1 MGKLTRIAVYYD
13 GNFFSHI
20 SNYYAYEHKRRARI
34 DIEGFQEFIR
44 HKVAEE
50 EQTDVRYAH
59 IVDAHYFRGRRSAS
73 EANLFGER
81 QFDTVLMRA
90 GVVTHYLPLTNRGEK
105 GIDVSLALE
114 AFESAL
120 LQRYDV
126 LALIAGDGD
135 YVPLVRKLAIVGIR
149 VMLLGWDIKWVDENE
164 NERET
169 RTSQALLDVS
179 TYPILVS
186 SLIDDRAQRG
196 GTLIDNLFLRRMTP
210 AAPAVSA
217 AGGNGAAQPAPQLPP
232 DLEERGR
239 TAGTIKLLKNGYG
252 FIVPDGGGQD
262 VFFHATDLLNRDY
275 MDLHAGDRLTFV
287 FGHNNVSVCAQEIEV
302 L

>member
-50 EQTDVRYAH
+50 EQTDVRYAQ

-73 EANLFGER
+73 EANLYGER

-90 GVVTHYLPLTNRGEK
+90 GVVTHYLPLTQRGEK

-114 AFESAL
+114 AYESAL
-120 LQRYDV
+120 LHRYDV

-135 YVPLVRKLAIVGIR
+135 YVPLVRKLAIAGAR
-149 VMLLGWDIKWVDENE
+149 VMLLGWDIKWIDENE

-169 RTSQALLDVS
+169 RTSQGLLDVS
-179 TYPILVS
+179 TYKMLVS
-186 SLIDDRAQRG
+186 SMIDDRAHASSA
-196 GTLIDNLFLRRMTP
+196 LIDNIFLRRI
-210 AAPAVSA
+210 AAPAHAAGNNGSA
-217 AGGNGAAQPAPQLPP
+217 APAPVPA

-239 TAGTIKLLKNGYG
+239 TAGTVKLLKNGYG
-252 FIVPDGGGQD
+252 FVVPDGGGAD
-262 VFFHATDLLNRDY
+262 VFFHATDLMNRDY

-287 FGHNNVSVCAQEIEV
+287 FGHNNVSICAQEIEV

>member
-1 MGKLTRIAVYYD
+1 VGKLTRIAVYYD

-50 EQTDVRYAH
+50 EQTDVRYAQ

-73 EANLFGER
+73 EANLYGER

-90 GVVTHYLPLTNRGEK
+90 GVVTHYLPLTQRGEK

-114 AFESAL
+114 AYESAL

-135 YVPLVRKLAIVGIR
+135 YVPLVRKLAIVGAR
-149 VMLLGWDIKWVDENE
+149 VMLLGWDIKWIDENE

-169 RTSQALLDVS
+169 RTSQGLLDVS
-179 TYPILVS
+179 TYRLLVS
-186 SLIDDRAQRG
+186 SMIDDRAHASNA
-196 GTLIDNLFLRRMTP
+196 LIDSIFLRRIAP
-210 AAPAVSA
+210 PAPAAAASNGSAAPAPL
-217 AGGNGAAQPAPQLPP
+217 PA

-262 VFFHATDLLNRDY
+262 VFFHATDLMNRDY

-287 FGHNNVSVCAQEIEV
+287 FGHNNVSICAQEIEV

>member
-1 MGKLTRIAVYYD
+1 VGKLTRIAVYYD

-50 EQTDVRYAH
+50 EQTDVRYAQ

-73 EANLFGER
+73 EANLYGER

-90 GVVTHYLPLTNRGEK
+90 GVVTHYLPLTQRGEK

-114 AFESAL
+114 AYESAL
-120 LQRYDV
+120 LHRYDV

-135 YVPLVRKLAIVGIR
+135 YVPLVRKLAIAGAR
-149 VMLLGWDIKWVDENE
+149 VMLLGWDIKWIDESE

-179 TYPILVS
+179 TYKLLVS
-186 SLIDDRAQRG
+186 SIIDDRAHASSA
-196 GTLIDNLFLRRMTP
+196 LIDGIFLRRIAAQAAVP
-210 AAPAVSA
+210 ASSNGSVAPAPI
-217 AGGNGAAQPAPQLPP
+217 PA
-232 DLEERGR
+232 DLAERGR
-239 TAGTIKLLKNGYG
+239 STGTIKLLKNGYG
-252 FIVPDGGGQD
+252 FIVPDGGGAD
-262 VFFHATDLLNRDY
+262 VFFHATDLMNRDY

-287 FGHNNVSVCAQEIEV
+287 FGHNNVSICAQEIEV

>member
-50 EQTDVRYAH
+50 EQTDVRYAQ

-73 EANLFGER
+73 EANLYGER

-90 GVVTHYLPLTNRGEK
+90 GVVTHYLPLTQRGEK

-114 AFESAL
+114 AYESAL
-120 LQRYDV
+120 LHRYDV

-135 YVPLVRKLAIVGIR
+135 YVPLVRKLAIAGAR
-149 VMLLGWDIKWVDENE
+149 VMLLGWDIKWIDESE

-179 TYPILVS
+179 TYKLLVS
-186 SLIDDRAQRG
+186 SIIDDRAHASSA
-196 GTLIDNLFLRRMTP
+196 LIDGIFLRRIAAQAAVP
-210 AAPAVSA
+210 ASSNGSVAPAPI
-217 AGGNGAAQPAPQLPP
+217 PA
-232 DLEERGR
+232 DLAERGR
-239 TAGTIKLLKNGYG
+239 STGTIKLLKNGYG
-252 FIVPDGGGQD
+252 FIVPDGGGAD
-262 VFFHATDLLNRDY
+262 VFFHATDLMNRDY

-287 FGHNNVSVCAQEIEV
+287 FGHNNVSICAQEIEV